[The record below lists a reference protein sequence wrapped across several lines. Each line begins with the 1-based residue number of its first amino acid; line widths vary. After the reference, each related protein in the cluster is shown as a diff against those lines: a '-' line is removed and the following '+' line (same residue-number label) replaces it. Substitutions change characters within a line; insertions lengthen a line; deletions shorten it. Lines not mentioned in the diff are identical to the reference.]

1 MAAPAYISMT
11 GTKQG
16 LITAGQRVHKPV
28 KITKVF
34 NKFSL
39 LLAALT
45 SGERPTEITLFTPSQ
60 NPF

>member
-28 KITKVF
+28 KIT
-34 NKFSL
+34 
-39 LLAALT
+39 
-45 SGERPTEITLFTPSQ
+45 IFTPSQ